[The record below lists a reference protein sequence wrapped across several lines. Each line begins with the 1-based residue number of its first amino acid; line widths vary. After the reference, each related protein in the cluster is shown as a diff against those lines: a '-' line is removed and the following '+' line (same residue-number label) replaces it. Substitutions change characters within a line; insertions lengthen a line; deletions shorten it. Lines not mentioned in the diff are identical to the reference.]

1 MSTQITITNISGVPP
16 FNVYLCDNPITLSI
30 YIDTIS
36 TSMFPYNVVIPPIW
50 NNLTSFNV
58 KVIDNI
64 NCESILNLTL

>member
-1 MSTQITITNISGVPP
+1 MSTQITISNITGVSP
-16 FNVYLCDNPITLSI
+16 FKVYLCDNPITLSI

-36 TSMFPYNVVIPPIW
+36 TFPYNVTVPPIW
-50 NNLTSFNV
+50 NNLTSFNL